1 MSCGMDKATVNA
13 LLTGMVQSAEQVSD
27 LIFIQGKPPL
37 VESQSRLHDFAI
49 DTPDSRLTSEIID
62 SIAEHIIDG
71 NSRLLEMYAST
82 GSCDTSYEVP
92 GIARLRVNIYKQNAG
107 RAIVMRKFASQI
119 PTLKELG
126 LPQIFREIVREKNGI
141 ILVTGA
147 AGSGKTSTLAA
158 MLNHLNHTEPI
169 HLLTLEDPIE
179 FIHPPGRAAISQRE
193 LGRDFNSFADGLRVA
208 LRQAPKGIL
217 LGEIRDRETMEIAL
231 TAAETGHVVFSTLHT
246 INAGQTINRILGFFS
261 RDEEEQLRYRLSG
274 ILRYV
279 VSQRLVNKIAGGRML
294 ITEIIGNSL
303 RTRESI
309 RYGES
314 EGRTFHE
321 IIEAGS
327 TLGWHT
333 FDQCLLQA
341 RAANLITEETALL
354 HCYDKNRM
362 RRELDLLSKQ
372 PATGKTDTLSGLR
385 LDMVAGPRAA
395 AAAAAAQG
403 LAAEALLAE
412 QAMQAAGDAGS
423 KNCLA
428 EVRRL

>member
-1 MSCGMDKATVNA
+1 MDKASVNV
-13 LLTGMVQSAEQVSD
+13 LLAGMVQSAEQVSD

-37 VESQSRLHDFAI
+37 VESQGRLHDFAI
-49 DTPDSRLTSEIID
+49 ETPDSCLTSEMIG

-82 GSCDTSYEVP
+82 GSCDTSYEIP
-92 GIARLRVNIYKQNAG
+92 GLARLRVNIYKQNAG

-119 PTLKELG
+119 PTLAELG
-126 LPQIFREIVREKNGI
+126 LPPIFHEIVRENNGI
-141 ILVTGA
+141 ILVTGP

-193 LGRDFNSFADGLRVA
+193 LGRDFPSFADGLRVA

-261 RDEEEQLRYRLSG
+261 RDEEEQLRYRLSDT
-274 ILRYV
+274 LRYV
-279 VSQRLVNKIAGGRML
+279 VSQRLVAKIAGGRML

-327 TLGWHT
+327 TLGWHS

-341 RAANLITEETALL
+341 RAASLITEETALL
-354 HCYDKNRM
+354 HCHDKNRM
-362 RRELDLLSKQ
+362 RRELDLLSKRTV
-372 PATGKTDTLSGLR
+372 TGEAEALSGLR

-412 QAMQAAGDAGS
+412 QALQTPASTGA
-423 KNCLA
+423 KIT
-428 EVRRL
+428 